1 MTLNEILYIIAYCL
15 FLIGAAKS
23 FRDNGSPRAI
33 WIMTTGVVLD
43 FLVSMLPML
52 GVSILKMDI
61 AGSNAAIIAGITLG
75 FLVWLLFIIAL
86 LVRKTERTKAFHVL
100 IAATEIL
107 WFIDFITF
115 LYGLYKFPLT

>member
-15 FLIGAAKS
+15 FLIGGAKS

-33 WIMTTGVVLD
+33 RIMTTGVMLD

-61 AGSNAAIIAGITLG
+61 AGSNSVITAGIILG
-75 FLVWLLFIIAL
+75 FAVWLIFIIAL
-86 LVRKTERTKAFHVL
+86 LARKAGRTKAFHIL
-100 IAATEIL
+100 IAVTEIL